1 MKVFLYIT
9 VLIAA
14 VLQISAAE
22 AVTCATPPSCADLG
36 YNLSAPTG
44 DLGYA
49 CAACPF
55 DATKWAC
62 SVTSCPSGYQTGLKG
77 TEFVTYSINIPTN
90 GSTYYVITYKYR
102 CHWGHSG
109 GRTCRMSSYGT
120 YKFILSEEEFKNIG
134 LDSEEMQNLV
144 YVRMCGAN

>member
-1 MKVFLYIT
+1 MQLDKNKVIFLFF
-9 VLIAA
+9 IAA

-36 YNLSAPTG
+36 YNLNAPTG

-62 SVTSCPSGYQTGLKG
+62 S
-77 TEFVTYSINIPTN
+77 VTYSINIPTN

-109 GRTCRMSSYGT
+109 GRTCRMPSYGT

-134 LDSEEMQNLV
+134 LDSAEMQNLV

>member
-9 VLIAA
+9 VLIAV

-62 SVTSCPSGYQTGLKG
+62 SATSCPSGYQTGLKG
-77 TEFVTYSINIPTN
+77 VELVDSKAVYSN
-90 GSTYYVITYKYR
+90 GSQHYEFTYKFR
-102 CHWGHSG
+102 CHWGYSG

-120 YKFILSEEEFKNIG
+120 YEFILPDEDPLAFIGESEARN
-134 LDSEEMQNLV
+134 NLV
-144 YVRMCGAN
+144 YTRMCGAN